1 MEYTSLVSVDSVK
14 KSLRIDH
21 SEDDELLENYI
32 QTAGQYIV
40 SAIDSA
46 YLDGSLSGERQFEF
60 AISLLAQ
67 HWYLNRQEASA
78 TRIPVTV
85 QAMIQQLRGLY
96 LSLIHI

>member
-40 SAIDSA
+40 GAIDSD
-46 YLDGSLSGERQFEF
+46 YSDDSLTDVKQFEF

-78 TRIPVTV
+78 IRIPVTV

-96 LSLIHI
+96 YANH

>member
-1 MEYTSLVSVDSVK
+1 MEYTSLVSVDSIK
-14 KSLRIDH
+14 TSLRIDH
-21 SEDDELLENYI
+21 SEDDEMLANYI

-40 SAIDSA
+40 GAIDSD
-46 YLDGSLSGERQFEF
+46 YSDGSLSNARQFEF

-96 LSLIHI
+96 YANH